1 MSEPWEDNRDRPVVF
16 QTRAEPRPRLRR
28 RPVRVLAWITLA
40 IAALAGAVG
49 LAFGGSAVWSVVGPK
64 APANEPAPLW
74 IPQPTRIAP
83 PVGVIADKS
92 STGANAPVTP
102 TTPVETGDN
111 RQRGRGVPGQ
121 H

>member
-1 MSEPWEDNRDRPVVF
+1 M
-16 QTRAEPRPRLRR
+16 
-28 RPVRVLAWITLA
+28 RVLAWLTLA

-74 IPQPTRIAP
+74 IPQPTAIAP
-83 PVGVIADKS
+83 PVGVIA
-92 STGANAPVTP
+92 VP
-102 TTPVETGDN
+102 TTPVQTDGN
-111 RQRGRGVPGQ
+111 RQRGRGQ